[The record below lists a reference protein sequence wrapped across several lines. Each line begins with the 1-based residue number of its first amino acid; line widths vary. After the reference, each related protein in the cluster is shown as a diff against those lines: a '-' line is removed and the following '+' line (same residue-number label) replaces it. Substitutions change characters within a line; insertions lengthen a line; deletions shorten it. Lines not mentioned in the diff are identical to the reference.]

1 MKSKATKVIKIANNE
16 ERYFV
21 DGIRNNDS
29 KILNEIYEKYSK
41 AIVHYVTSNSGTIE
55 DAKDVFQEGM
65 IVLFRKVNA
74 EDFEL
79 TSNLLTYFYSIC
91 KYIWYNKLRKKSI
104 TTVEFDNIHE
114 PSDTHSIQK
123 DLERKE
129 RSTFYQQ
136 KFKTLGEGCQTIL
149 TYFYEGF
156 KMKEIAEKMGFA
168 SANYAT
174 KRKHKCKEQL
184 MNLITKDKYY
194 NEIDL

>member
-1 MKSKATKVIKIANNE
+1 MKSKVTKTTKDE
-16 ERYFV
+16 ELHFV

-41 AIVHYVTSNSGTIE
+41 AIIHYVTSNNGTIE

-74 EDFEL
+74 TDFEL

-91 KYIWYNKLRKKSI
+91 KYIWSNKLRKKSI
-104 TTVEFDNIHE
+104 DTVEIDAIYE

-129 RSTFYQQ
+129 QSVFYQK
-136 KFKTLGEGCQTIL
+136 KFQELGEGCQTIL
-149 TYFYEGF
+149 IYFYEGF

-184 MNLITKDKYY
+184 MKLITKDDFYE
-194 NEIDL
+194 EINQ